1 MLIGIS
7 LQSYGSVCITSW
19 MQGIF
24 SAFTFHFDCMGM
36 PSLLGFLIRASMACT
51 IVFSYPMLDS
61 GLSLFDTKEHCPHSL
76 AYATYLPCCSA
87 LVFSSSYC
95 YLLAS
100 VPFFHCKVKASRL
113 PKISL
118 ALFASQKVWQPST
131 LFISTPSLFT
141 FPFSVSCKVGIPSF
155 FLEIICLCSFLAHF
169 WIAL

>member
-36 PSLLGFLIRASMACT
+36 PSLLGFLIRAGMACT
-51 IVFSYPMLDS
+51 IVFLIRCWIPDC
-61 GLSLFDTKEHCPHSL
+61 HCLIQRSIVLTLLLTLHIFHTVPPWCSPRHTVISL
-76 AYATYLPCCSA
+76 APG
-87 LVFSSSYC
+87 
-95 YLLAS
+95 
-100 VPFFHCKVKASRL
+100 PFFPCKVKARRL

-131 LFISTPSLFT
+131 LFSKS
-141 FPFSVSCKVGIPSF
+141 GY
-155 FLEIICLCSFLAHF
+155 SFLFA
-169 WIAL
+169 

>member
-1 MLIGIS
+1 MNWGFSLPIACIGMLIGIR
-7 LQSYGSVCITSW
+7 LQSWCPVGITSW
-19 MQGIF
+19 RQGIF
-24 SAFTFHFDCMGM
+24 SAFTFHFDCIGM
-36 PSLLGFLIRASMACT
+36 PSLLGFLIRAGIKCSD
-51 IVFSYPMLDS
+51 FSYPMLNS
-61 GLSLFDTKEHCPHSL
+61 RLSLFDTKEHCPHSQ

-131 LFISTPSLFT
+131 LFSKSGYSFLFALNYLL
-141 FPFSVSCKVGIPSF
+141 V
-155 FLEIICLCSFLAHF
+155 LFLAHF

>member
-19 MQGIF
+19 RQGIF

-36 PSLLGFLIRASMACT
+36 PSLLGFLIRAGMACT

-131 LFISTPSLFT
+131 LLR
-141 FPFSVSCKVGIPSF
+141 FPFSLFRFPFPKSGY
-155 FLEIICLCSFLAHF
+155 SFLFA
-169 WIAL
+169 

>member
-19 MQGIF
+19 RQGIF

-36 PSLLGFLIRASMACT
+36 PSLLGFLIRAGMACT

-131 LFISTPSLFT
+131 LFSKS
-141 FPFSVSCKVGIPSF
+141 GY
-155 FLEIICLCSFLAHF
+155 SFLFA
-169 WIAL
+169 